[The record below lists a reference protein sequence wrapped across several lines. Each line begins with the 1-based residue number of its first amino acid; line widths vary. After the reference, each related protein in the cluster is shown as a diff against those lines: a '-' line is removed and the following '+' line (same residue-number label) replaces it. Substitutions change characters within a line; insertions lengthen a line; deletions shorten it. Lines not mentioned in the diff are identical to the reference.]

1 MARPNVLILGQAE
14 EPFEQQTMELLATNQ
29 RSECT
34 IESKDDRNLRNL
46 MDEAEKSDF
55 IIMCYRDDPEDEKE
69 VDSKLLKDLRPHEN
83 HLMLIAENRDELMD
97 TLDDMRIHAF
107 RLFKSSTS
115 NKWQKQLLEEVI
127 DWKGKNE
134 GPERGPFH
142 KQILNY
148 LTRTDNVLKKVAS
161 IAAGAAT
168 ILATIVAYQ
177 AFLGAE
183 AANENDSGPATQIEA
198 EQ

>member
-14 EPFEQQTMELLATNQ
+14 EPFEQQTMELLARNQ

-34 IESKDDRNLRNL
+34 IESKDDRKL
-46 MDEAEKSDF
+46 MEEAKNADL

-83 HLMLIAENRDELMD
+83 QLMLIAENRDELMD
-97 TLDDMRIHAF
+97 TLDDLHIHAF
-107 RLFKSSTS
+107 RLFKSSTR
-115 NKWQKQLLEEVI
+115 NKLQTQLLEELI
-127 DWKGKNE
+127 DWKEKNE
-134 GPERGPFH
+134 RIEREPFH

-168 ILATIVAYQ
+168 VLATIVAFQ
-177 AFLGAE
+177 G
-183 AANENDSGPATQIEA
+183 
-198 EQ
+198 